1 MDWGADGRHLFHQH
15 SDFVAH
21 AVRGVV
27 DGFDEDILPCP
38 QPKLTKQLVRLVAG
52 LKPVEQSE
60 ASTLEDTDRLSCL
73 GHNQRD

>member
-1 MDWGADGRHLFHQH
+1 
-15 SDFVAH
+15 
-21 AVRGVV
+21 
-27 DGFDEDILPCP
+27 
-38 QPKLTKQLVRLVAG
+38 VRLVAG